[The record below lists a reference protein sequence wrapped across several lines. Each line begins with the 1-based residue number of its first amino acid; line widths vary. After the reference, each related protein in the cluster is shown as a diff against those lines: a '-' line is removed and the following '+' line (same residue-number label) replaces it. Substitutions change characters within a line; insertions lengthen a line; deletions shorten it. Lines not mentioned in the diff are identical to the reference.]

1 MLWVQIAG
9 NYPFSCFSKDR
20 QCNKKYNCLK
30 FQKNLLNPNNKTCWR
45 SPFLTITSLK
55 MSPYL
60 CNLRKSMT
68 SHCYENPL
76 LLYYFL
82 CFRKDHQCDEKS
94 NGPQFLTDL
103 HNPNN
108 VTCWRSDFVNSD
120 SAENVTLTV
129 SLKKKYE
136 LTYVSL
142 HFCHAKPHSMAIYK
156 R

>member
-1 MLWVQIAG
+1 M
-9 NYPFSCFSKDR
+9 CFRKEH
-20 QCNKKYNCLK
+20 QCDEKSNGPQFLTD
-30 FQKNLLNPNNKTCWR
+30 LHNPNNVTCWR
-45 SPFLTITSLK
+45 SDFVNSDSAENVTLTVSLK
-55 MSPYL
+55 KKYFYGTCSYIIL
-60 CNLRKSMT
+60 
-68 SHCYENPL
+68 
-76 LLYYFL
+76 FL
-82 CFRKDHQCDEKS
+82 CFRKEHQCDEKS